1 MKCRAGST
9 LSQVRFRLRAQGL
22 PQLGLSSISRRIS
35 RQTFPLMLSPPKR
48 MAHFVAQE
56 ISRAVD
62 ARLNRP
68 LARLQNRGDLVIAL
82 AFDIAEH

>member
-1 MKCRAGST
+1 
-9 LSQVRFRLRAQGL
+9 
-22 PQLGLSSISRRIS
+22 
-35 RQTFPLMLSPPKR
+35 

-68 LARLQNRGDLVIAL
+68 LARLQNRGDLVVAL
-82 AFDIAEH
+82 PFNIAEH